1 MSKSIYNFKKAD
13 FVCTCIILAVCLLTL
28 VYNFAGKS
36 ISEGMEL
43 SIPVFGTAGFVIV
56 LFFLPIPSRIKGF
69 LYSVI
74 ILAASIMAL
83 ITDPTDQGT
92 NFTIAASIVI
102 LCLYYSSKLLIA
114 YGIILN
120 AAYLT
125 IYNIDSVILFGKERP
140 VSFLLSS
147 MLLINSMFIVIY
159 FSNRWGSQI
168 IMKATQKEQEVNEL
182 LKKLQSTFEKVGE
195 TSDVLIKNVTSLDE
209 NMNSIV
215 ESSKETANTM
225 NEVARGTEHQAESIY
240 DINSNM
246 SAAVEEVHSTKQI
259 AEKITSNSDLISQK
273 VAKGTEKIGSMML
286 QMNTINQAVGA
297 ALTTVNELQSNIEMI
312 NGFLA
317 GIEAISEQ
325 TNLLSL
331 NASIES
337 ARAGEQ
343 GKGFAVV
350 AGEVRK
356 LAEQSAKTAQNIQ
369 EITEV
374 ISTNST
380 SAVEKVSQG
389 TKAVEDGNLVLN
401 EVGEYFK
408 DVERAVNETFELLA
422 TENTMINHI
431 LEKFIQV
438 QERIESIAS
447 ISEEHS
453 ASNEEILAT
462 IESENNDIIAIKDSI
477 EEIKE
482 MTAVLN
488 QMLQM

>member
-1 MSKSIYNFKKAD
+1 
-13 FVCTCIILAVCLLTL
+13 
-28 VYNFAGKS
+28 
-36 ISEGMEL
+36 
-43 SIPVFGTAGFVIV
+43 
-56 LFFLPIPSRIKGF
+56 
-69 LYSVI
+69 
-74 ILAASIMAL
+74 
-83 ITDPTDQGT
+83 
-92 NFTIAASIVI
+92 
-102 LCLYYSSKLLIA
+102 
-114 YGIILN
+114 
-120 AAYLT
+120 
-125 IYNIDSVILFGKERP
+125 
-140 VSFLLSS
+140 
-147 MLLINSMFIVIY
+147 
-159 FSNRWGSQI
+159 
-168 IMKATQKEQEVNEL
+168 
-182 LKKLQSTFEKVGE
+182 
-195 TSDVLIKNVTSLDE
+195 
-209 NMNSIV
+209 MNSIV